1 MLDST
6 VPYCSW
12 VYASAGM
19 ETTTNRSRVAKD
31 ALISSVA
38 LGTSQMFFRN
48 SKYGA
53 TESAKS
59 GGANAHPRR
68 CVDPRIAAARC
79 ARLGRGSG
87 RRRLRDERVRRLRR
101 RRRRG
106 RCTAPVAV
114 HARAR
119 MRDTRRGPR

>member
-1 MLDST
+1 MGSAGRKEGSGTGWLGSGRWFSRLHPSLNASMMRRFVREIAAWMRKCRASMLDST

-59 GGANAHPRR
+59 GEANAHQTL
-68 CVDPRIAAARC
+68 C
-79 ARLGRGSG
+79 
-87 RRRLRDERVRRLRR
+87 
-101 RRRRG
+101 
-106 RCTAPVAV
+106 
-114 HARAR
+114 
-119 MRDTRRGPR
+119 